1 MRNLILVPI
10 ALSTLLLGACNKQP
24 QASASGEGKTPAQV
38 QQEAQAAGVPLRP
51 QPGKYTTTIKITDV
65 SFPGMSAQMA
75 ERMKGMFGAS
85 GHSTEFCLTPD
96 QANMGYEEMT
106 KHAAEGNCKYDSFK
120 ADGGT
125 IDAQMSCQTARGM
138 TTRSVL
144 HGTFSPTGS
153 DLKMTTDTSG
163 AGLPGGGMHMQAEVI
178 NQRIGDC
185 A

>member
-1 MRNLILVPI
+1 MGSAQV
-10 ALSTLLLGACNKQP
+10 
-24 QASASGEGKTPAQV
+24 ASAYDATAGYWNPAGLV
-38 QQEAQAAGVPLRP
+38 GVKDKPNLNLMHADYFAG
-51 QPGKYTTTIKITDV
+51 
-65 SFPGMSAQMA
+65 
-75 ERMKGMFGAS
+75 MKGMFGAS